1 MKMKYY
7 EMSKLEMQIV

>member
-7 EMSKLEMQIV
+7 EMSKLEMQIL